1 MIQTQFKFRVI
12 LVMRINRIKPMIFV
26 RENAHKLMLENEALL
41 GAMQQT
47 EEDTIDVITFLK
59 KQDQEKDKQV
69 SLFPRKLWYQIL
81 AI

>member
-1 MIQTQFKFRVI
+1 
-12 LVMRINRIKPMIFV
+12 MRINRIKPMIFV